1 MQEATAAA
9 GAPST
14 PVDSTAAA
22 TLSQDGF
29 ELVVEAATEL
39 PSSPVVSW
47 HHVKQQLGLIETL
60 TPASGSCFYF
70 AMGAIKLR
78 TCRPTVTVANRQL
91 RREANYYRNGIFP
104 VTPQSPLQAADLLD
118 LLDRLR
124 YKKPVTNGS
133 SYRLRKL
140 DTPISSPTMP
150 GVAPPALRYKMLH
163 RSCPAVRRAADALAD
178 RNWRALEM
186 MEPSRAVSSDAKAP
200 ADLTGSTSVDLSG
213 PSRQSD
219 IQAPVGDQSDR
230 YRSPPAP
237 IAELLMGGDFN
248 CILDPELDRNLP
260 PRRAVG
266 SSWLQRLLDMWQLVD
281 VVTPE
286 AIAVS
291 SPADVRAFH
300 ARHHTF
306 HTTTK
311 RDMVYSSRLDR
322 WYVSTD
328 QLGRVAGPFVE
339 VPSGVTDHDSVLVRL
354 RRPGPL
360 AAAPR
365 MRRRPAL
372 RFPLPAYAVTQISE
386 YVLKELQQLETAL
399 RTMVCATQ
407 FGFVPRRDVHDAVDL
422 FAAVQAL
429 VQQGSLPDTTVAVLL
444 DFAKAYDT
452 LSRRFLLRALHRY
465 GFPAASLAVIQQM
478 HVGMAVRFQWQGRL
492 SQRVGVRTGIR
503 QGCPLAPLL
512 FVLAINTLLE
522 ALSSDPRL
530 PGVAVLD
537 EVVTG
542 VGYADDTGVFLTHPS
557 EEEALL
563 EILHEFGKASGLRVN
578 INKSVVVALAAAGPS
593 AGHRDMVIPVQPRD
607 GLTRYLG
614 VLVGNRSVQR
624 TRGKAEVAARSRRW
638 RDLDPD
644 VSTALECISWSEIFR
659 VPTATSAQRLLFH
672 RIRGLRVSGWAN
684 SLSRRGCPHCPE
696 ASSSGGNTDH
706 IFWYCPAARRLWCLL
721 LRVWQPLGI
730 WQDAVLPPAD
740 FQHAVFALKLPTNPA
755 GVLRAI
761 DEPARSAIR
770 FDPPPLDPP
779 SLAPMPSQG
788 GKYLLFFDGGSR
800 GNPGP
805 GGSGAVIVAL
815 AGPHADPMVIW
826 AAAMSYADP
835 QTTNNTAEYGG
846 LLAGLRAAAQ
856 RRLRP
861 LEVIGDSRL
870 ILDQS
875 GF

>member
-1 MQEATAAA
+1 M
-9 GAPST
+9 
-14 PVDSTAAA
+14 
-22 TLSQDGF
+22 
-29 ELVVEAATEL
+29 
-39 PSSPVVSW
+39 
-47 HHVKQQLGLIETL
+47 
-60 TPASGSCFYF
+60 TPAFPAS
-70 AMGAIKLR
+70 
-78 TCRPTVTVANRQL
+78 
-91 RREANYYRNGIFP
+91 P
-104 VTPQSPLQAADLLD
+104 VTPQSPLQAADLSD

-124 YKKPVTNGS
+124 YKKPVTERFELPLKKARHANQLAYHAWRGTAGPTLQDATPGLS
-133 SYRLRKL
+133 CAKTPAEAWHALRFAVTAAVDMVRELPFPPVLLAFVDDTQIVRHGKALICEARQQYLQQLGAAPDTADKYRQALGDWATAIGACTSLEASWALAHSERKWTQLLSRPDLKHLRAPARLSPEAFGRLVAYIVMNPRARPIGLACHEHSVDQTVAVISWLADPLRKQ
-140 DTPISSPTMP
+140 
-150 GVAPPALRYKMLH
+150 
-163 RSCPAVRRAADALAD
+163 AVRRAADALAD

-186 MEPSRAVSSDAKAP
+186 MEPSRAVGGDAKAP
-200 ADLTGSTSVDLSG
+200 ADLTV
-213 PSRQSD
+213 
-219 IQAPVGDQSDR
+219 
-230 YRSPPAP
+230 
-237 IAELLMGGDFN
+237 LMGGDFN

-311 RDMVYSSRLDR
+311 RNMVYSSRLDR

-328 QLGRVAGPFVE
+328 QLRRVAGPFVE

-360 AAAPR
+360 ADAPR

-399 RTMVCATQ
+399 RFGSATVHCVPKSATPRSGLDFRPLSLTNSDYKIFARLVATRVRTRVSTMVCATQ

-422 FAAVQAL
+422 FAVVQAL
-429 VQQGSLPDTTVAVLL
+429 VQQGSLPDTAVAVLL

-465 GFPAASLAVIQQM
+465 GFPTDSLAVIQQM

-557 EEEALL
+557 EEAALL

-593 AGHRDMVIPVQPRD
+593 AVHRDMVIP
-607 GLTRYLG
+607 
-614 VLVGNRSVQR
+614 
-624 TRGKAEVAARSRRW
+624 
-638 RDLDPD
+638 
-644 VSTALECISWSEIFR
+644 
-659 VPTATSAQRLLFH
+659 PTAQ
-672 RIRGLRVSGWAN
+672 
-684 SLSRRGCPHCPE
+684 
-696 ASSSGGNTDH
+696 
-706 IFWYCPAARRLWCLL
+706 
-721 LRVWQPLGI
+721 
-730 WQDAVLPPAD
+730 
-740 FQHAVFALKLPTNPA
+740 
-755 GVLRAI
+755 
-761 DEPARSAIR
+761 
-770 FDPPPLDPP
+770 
-779 SLAPMPSQG
+779 
-788 GKYLLFFDGGSR
+788 
-800 GNPGP
+800 
-805 GGSGAVIVAL
+805 
-815 AGPHADPMVIW
+815 
-826 AAAMSYADP
+826 
-835 QTTNNTAEYGG
+835 
-846 LLAGLRAAAQ
+846 
-856 RRLRP
+856 
-861 LEVIGDSRL
+861 
-870 ILDQS
+870 
-875 GF
+875 